1 MRLYVPDLVQEHSRV
16 QVDQTTL
23 RIHALQVA
31 KQLVPSRNQP
41 RGAYGNSAKLPVNL
55 VVTASGNSR
64 RPIHV

>member
-31 KQLVPSRNQP
+31 KQLVPRETNPGELTETLRNF
-41 RGAYGNSAKLPVNL
+41 L
-55 VVTASGNSR
+55 
-64 RPIHV
+64 